1 MGKEQTNIC
10 AGIVTYKPDLSRLKE
25 NIDAIIGQVP
35 ALFIVDNGSEHS
47 KKIEDLVSR
56 YNKVTLIKNPHNRGI
71 AKALNQL
78 ISVAKEHHYPWMIT
92 LDQDS
97 VCYEGLVNQYLEYVD
112 DSIGMLICD
121 IIDRNYTLKSAMSRD
136 LSKVVLEDVEKCITS
151 GCCTNVDAVTRSGGF
166 DEKLFIDM
174 VDYDMCYSLREH
186 GYRIVNAHFT
196 GLLHE
201 VGKSKKYH
209 ILGFEFAVNNHSAE
223 RKYTI
228 SRNSVYLVKKHR
240 LNPISEYALIFRRIL
255 TAFFF
260 EENKLA
266 KIKAILKGVSDGWK
280 MQKDL

>member
-1 MGKEQTNIC
+1 MGKERTNIC
-10 AGIVTYKPDLSRLKE
+10 AGIITYEPELSRLQE
-25 NIDAIIGQVP
+25 NIEAIIGQVSTV
-35 ALFIVDNGSEHS
+35 FIVDNDSEHVE
-47 KKIEDLVSR
+47 KIERLASR
-56 YNKVTLIKNPHNRGI
+56 YEEVTLIKNSHNMGI

-78 ISVAKEHHYPWMIT
+78 IAVAKEQHYPWIIT

-97 VCYEGLVNQYLEYVD
+97 VCYRDLVSNYLRYLD
-112 DSIGMLICD
+112 QSIGMLICD
-121 IIDRNYTLKSAMSRD
+121 IIDRNYTLKTNVHREPA
-136 LSKVVLEDVEKCITS
+136 KAIIEDVEKCITS
-151 GCCTNVDAVTRSGGF
+151 GCCTNVDAVLSSGGF

-201 VGKSKKYH
+201 VGKSRKYN

-228 SRNSVYLVKKHR
+228 SRNSVYLIKKHK
-240 LNPISEYALIFRRIL
+240 LNPIPEYALIFRRIL
-255 TAFFF
+255 TAFLF
-260 EENKLA
+260 ENDKLA

-280 MQKDL
+280 MQKSL